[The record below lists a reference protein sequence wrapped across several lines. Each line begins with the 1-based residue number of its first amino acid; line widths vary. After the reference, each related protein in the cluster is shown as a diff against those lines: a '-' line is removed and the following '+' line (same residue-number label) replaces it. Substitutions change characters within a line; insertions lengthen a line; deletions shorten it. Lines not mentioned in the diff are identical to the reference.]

1 MKRHYNI
8 VTFGIKKNSM
18 MLLFVS
24 KNADD
29 LINEYFLIMRSHGG
43 SSGADIHL
51 EMDEITAVGK
61 DCICE
66 AELLDFMLVIRLYE
80 PQEILGGDNEI
91 IITFDNNKENMAVVK
106 DAVSDSSVLGKSY
119 LDYVLAAHDVQ
130 PVAGDVA

>member
-1 MKRHYNI
+1 MFKFLVLMKRHYNI

-51 EMDEITAVGK
+51 EMDEKTAVGK
-61 DCICE
+61 NVICE

-91 IITFDNNKENMAVVK
+91 IITFDNNKENMAVIK
-106 DAVSDSSVLGKSY
+106 DAVFKVLGDKLVGGY
-119 LDYVLAAHDVQ
+119 A
-130 PVAGDVA
+130 

>member
-24 KNADD
+24 KNAND
-29 LINEYFLIMRSHGG
+29 LINEYFLIMRSHGS

-51 EMDEITAVGK
+51 EMDEKTAVGK
-61 DCICE
+61 DVICE
-66 AELLDFMLVIRLYE
+66 AELFDLMLVIRLYE

-106 DAVSDSSVLGKSY
+106 DAVFKVLGDKLVGGY
-119 LDYVLAAHDVQ
+119 A
-130 PVAGDVA
+130 

>member
-24 KNADD
+24 KNADE
-29 LINEYFLIMRSHGG
+29 LINEYFLIMRAHGG

-91 IITFDNNKENMAVVK
+91 IITFDNNKENMAVIK
-106 DAVSDSSVLGKSY
+106 DAVFKVLGDKLVGGY
-119 LDYVLAAHDVQ
+119 A
-130 PVAGDVA
+130 

>member
-1 MKRHYNI
+1 
-8 VTFGIKKNSM
+8 M

-66 AELLDFMLVIRLYE
+66 AEILD
-80 PQEILGGDNEI
+80 GDNEI
-91 IITFDNNKENMAVVK
+91 IITFDNNKENMAVIK
-106 DAVSDSSVLGKSY
+106 DAVFKVLGDKLVGGY
-119 LDYVLAAHDVQ
+119 A
-130 PVAGDVA
+130 